1 MAINTT
7 ETNIRLEAVDAYF
20 GKKHCRTVETTAD
33 SSDDLLDTYFDLNWI
48 DADFAEIQGYVY
60 FDTDPVIS
68 GKTAIGPVARTTN
81 DSAAVIAAAIK
92 TAIDGDTDGF
102 FNVSVDDDLV
112 TIENRAPFAITAE
125 TDSGATGFTFV
136 AARAGTGAKL
146 GKTSEGG
153 SSVTT
158 SAETFE
164 IRSDQTGQNL
174 LDDISIGTTASIE
187 MGIIE
192 LTKAQFEL
200 MIGSAAGDTVTGAT
214 SDITGYGESRLY
226 QSMKSLGG
234 MLVLRPIR
242 LSGTQDYTSDVVFH
256 SCAPLPADLNY
267 SGNDMQVLNVSFKP
281 YLDSGV
287 DTKVNLIAFGDWTQD
302 ELLA

>member
-20 GKKHCRTVETTAD
+20 GKKQCRTVETVADVAD
-33 SSDDLLDTYFDLNWI
+33 SLEDTYFDLNWI
-48 DADFAEIQGYVY
+48 SADFVEVEGYVY
-60 FDTDPVIS
+60 NGVDPTIA
-68 GKTAIGPVARTTN
+68 GKTGISYTLNTN
-81 DSAAVIAAAIK
+81 DTAAVIAASIK
-92 TAIDGDTDGF
+92 TAVDASAAFIQTSVTGDVITF
-102 FNVSVDDDLV
+102 
-112 TIENRAPFAITAE
+112 ENRAPFAITAE
-125 TDSGATGFTFV
+125 TDSGATGFTFAV
-136 AARAGTGAKL
+136 SGAGTGAKL
-146 GKTSEGG
+146 GKTAEGG
-153 SSVTT
+153 STVSTE
-158 SAETFE
+158 AQTFE
-164 IRSDQTGQNL
+164 IRADQTGQNL

-192 LTKAQFEL
+192 LTKEQFEL
-200 MIGSAAGDTVTGAT
+200 MIGSAAGDTVIGA
-214 SDITGYGESRLY
+214 SSNITGYGESRLY
-226 QSMKSLGG
+226 QSMKNLGG

-256 SCAPLPADLNY
+256 SCAPLPADINY
-267 SGNDMQVLNVSFKP
+267 SGNDQQVLNVSFKP